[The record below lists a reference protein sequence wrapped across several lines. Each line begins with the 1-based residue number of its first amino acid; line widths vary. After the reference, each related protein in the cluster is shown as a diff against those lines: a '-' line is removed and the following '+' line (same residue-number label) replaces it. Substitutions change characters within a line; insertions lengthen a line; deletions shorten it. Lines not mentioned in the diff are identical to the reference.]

1 MRQERSPKAGAGRLA
16 LLITALI
23 TAVVVGAV
31 AWSAG
36 RLSTINDPTPTAT
49 SAEAGF
55 ARDMQVH
62 HDQGVELAMIVRDLT
77 DAPDVRLLAY
87 DIATTQAHQSGQM
100 YAWLNEW
107 ELSQAGSEPSMTWM
121 TRAGKTDSSHDHT
134 GGTASSSGGHAPGDP
149 MPGLATA
156 EQIAELKAA
165 SGVDAERIFL
175 TLMIA
180 HHQGAVE
187 MAEAVLDRSENS
199 VVTTFATSVV
209 QSQASEIE
217 LMQTMLAK
225 RA

>member
-1 MRQERSPKAGAGRLA
+1 MLPERSPKAGAGRLA

-23 TAVVVGAV
+23 TAVVVGTV

-36 RLSTINDPTPTAT
+36 RLSTVNDPTPTAN

-77 DAPDVRLLAY
+77 DADDVRLLAY
-87 DIATTQAHQSGQM
+87 DIARTQAQQSGQM
-100 YAWLNEW
+100 YGWLDQW
-107 ELSQAGSEPSMTWM
+107 ELSQAGREPSMTWM
-121 TRAGKTDSSHDHT
+121 TRPGKSDSGHDHT
-134 GGTASSSGGHAPGDP
+134 DGAAGAHVPGDP

-165 SGVDAERIFL
+165 SGVEAERIFL

-180 HHQGAVE
+180 HHQGAVD
-187 MAEAVLDRSENS
+187 MAEAVLDRSSNS
-199 VVTTFATSVV
+199 VVDSFATSVV
-209 QSQASEIE
+209 QSQVSEIE

-225 RA
+225 RG